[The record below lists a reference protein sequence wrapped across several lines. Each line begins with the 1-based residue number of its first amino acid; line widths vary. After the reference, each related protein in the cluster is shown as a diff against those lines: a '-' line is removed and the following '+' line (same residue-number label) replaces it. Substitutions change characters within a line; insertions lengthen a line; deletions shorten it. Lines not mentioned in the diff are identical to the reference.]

1 MDIITGMQAAE
12 TGLKLLQHLK
22 QSTDNRIEAS
32 LLRMVYLE
40 LRRNLEILD
49 AVNLEVDRDL
59 PATDV
64 AYAQA
69 AASLD
74 VQALYALILALEEPG
89 LIQRIVKNSV
99 NLLELEVSTQ
109 RERTRDATPL
119 GEAARYV
126 YVKISAL
133 QAISRIDERIRND
146 LRLRT
151 RLRNIRSNCKVLVDV
166 LRQLEDIRPIR

>member
-1 MDIITGMQAAE
+1 MDILTGMKTAE
-12 TGLKLLQHLK
+12 TGLKLLQHLE
-22 QSTDNRIEAS
+22 RAAEGRVEAS

-49 AVNLEVDRDL
+49 AVNLETDRDL

-69 AASLD
+69 AAALD
-74 VQALYALILALEEPG
+74 VQAMYALILALEEPG
-89 LIQRIVKNSV
+89 LIQRIVKNPV
-99 NLLELEVSTQ
+99 NLLELEVSTE

-119 GEAARYV
+119 GEAARYL

-133 QAISRIDERIRND
+133 QAISRLDERIRND

-151 RLRNIRSNCKVLVDV
+151 RLRNIRNNCKVLIDV
-166 LRQLEDIRPIR
+166 LRQLDDIKPIR